1 MEEGKPVIGG
11 TVEAVMFQNPENGYT
26 VMEISYNDDPLTV
39 VGNVVGIAVGE
50 EIKAEGYFINHPT
63 YGRQFKASFIEHIM
77 PERESEILRY
87 LSSGAVKGI
96 GPVLAKRIVS
106 TFGRETLR
114 IMEEE
119 PARLSEV
126 KGITSDKAERIGE
139 EFKNLVG
146 IRALIS
152 FLAVYDIDT
161 SFSVA
166 VFKKWGQNAKEFI
179 TEDPY
184 CICCED
190 IGVPFQKADVIADNL
205 GFSSEDICRIKGAV
219 LFVLSHNL
227 KNGHSCIPEDKLI
240 PTTSA
245 LLSVDEEKIEP
256 AIDIL
261 LDEGRIIKREF
272 KDISYIYLPE
282 QYIAEDYAAGR
293 LSLMLSMGGDWEK
306 TTDEEIEALEE
317 KLNIRYDPVQKE
329 AIKKAC
335 DNSIMILT
343 GGPGTG
349 KTTTLQGI
357 IELFGKKNMKVL
369 LGAPT
374 GRAAKRL
381 SEVTG
386 KDAKTVHRLL
396 EVDYGSDVNYPKFI
410 HDEKNPLKADA
421 VIIDEMSMVDIRLF
435 ASLLKSLRLSTRLI
449 MVGDPDQLPSVGA
462 GNVLKDLISS
472 GKISCVHLT
481 KVFRQA
487 QKSLI
492 VTSAHLIVKGIMPD
506 LGKVDSDFFFMKR
519 YSPDKCASL
528 VCDLYTR
535 RLPNAYNL
543 NPTADIQVL
552 CPGRQ
557 GPTGT
562 IHLNSLL
569 QDAINP
575 PSEEKAQHHFGQY
588 IFREGDKVMQT
599 KNNYDMLWQRS
610 SGEEGLGVFNG
621 DIGTIKAIDNAGKNM
636 LVEFEDRL
644 CIYPFDL
651 LSQLEPAYA
660 VTIHKSQGS
669 EFEAVI
675 IPLMGSHK
683 KLHFRNLL
691 YTAVTRAK
699 KLLIIAGSEATVAE
713 MINNDRKTLRYTL
726 LSQLIEV

>member
-1 MEEGKPVIGG
+1 MEQEKIVIGG
-11 TVEAVMFQNPENGYT
+11 AVEAVMFHNEENGYT
-26 VMEISYNDDPLTV
+26 VMEISCNDELLTV
-39 VGNVVGIAVGE
+39 VGNVVGIAAGE
-50 EIKAEGYFINHPT
+50 QIRAEGSFINHPT
-63 YGRQFKASFIEHIM
+63 YGRQFKACLIEHIM

-96 GPVLAKRIVS
+96 GPVLANRIVG
-106 TFGRETLR
+106 TFKRETLR

-119 PARLSEV
+119 PLRLKEV
-126 KGITSDKAERIGE
+126 KGITAEKAEKIGE

-166 VFKKWGQNAKEFI
+166 IFKKWGQCAKEMI

-184 CICCED
+184 CICCEE
-190 IGVPFQKADVIADNL
+190 IGVPFQKADVIADSL

-227 KNGHSCIPEDKLI
+227 KNGHSCIPKDKLI

-245 LLSVDEEKIEP
+245 LLSIDEEKTGP

-261 LDEGRIIKREF
+261 LEENKLIERNFE
-272 KDISYIYLPE
+272 DISYIYLPE
-282 QYIAEDYAAGR
+282 QYAAEDYAAGR
-293 LSLMLSMGGDWEK
+293 LSIMLSVGTNTEK
-306 TTDEEIEALEE
+306 TSDEEIASLENE
-317 KLNIRYDPVQKE
+317 LCIKYDAIQKE

-357 IELFGKKNMKVL
+357 IRLFGQKKMKVL
-369 LGAPT
+369 LAAPT

-386 KDAKTVHRLL
+386 KEAKTVHRLL
-396 EVDYGSDVNYPKFI
+396 EVDYGSNVSCPKFI

-421 VIIDEMSMVDIRLF
+421 VIIDEMSMVDIKLF
-435 ASLLKSLRLSTRLI
+435 ASLLKALRLSTRLI

-472 GKISCVHLT
+472 EKISCVHLT

-492 VTSAHLIVKGIMPD
+492 VTSAHLIVRGIMPD
-506 LGKVDSDFFFMKR
+506 LSKVDSDFFFMKR

-528 VCDLYTR
+528 VCDLYAR
-535 RLPNAYNL
+535 RLPNAYKL

-575 PSEEKAQHHFGQY
+575 PSQQKAQHSFGQY

-599 KNNYDMLWQRS
+599 KNNYDMLWQKRD
-610 SGEEGLGVFNG
+610 GEDGLGVFNG
-621 DIGTIKAIDNAGKNM
+621 DIGTIKAIDSAGKNM

-699 KLLIIAGSEATVAE
+699 KLLIIVGSEATVAE
-713 MINNDRKTLRYTL
+713 MVNNDRKTLRYTL